1 MAQRITNGGQAVK
14 KNELTPGFPDYGP
27 EQEMKVIGHET
38 IAEEAKRIAFL
49 GLGEGLEEG
58 DAVGVIAKDVG
69 AVVAAIEGMIDET
82 VIDGARWASHGSEDN
97 EWWASRQEK

>member
-14 KNELTPGFPDYGP
+14 KNELTPGFL
-27 EQEMKVIGHET
+27 T
-38 IAEEAKRIAFL
+38 
-49 GLGEGLEEG
+49 
-58 DAVGVIAKDVG
+58 
-69 AVVAAIEGMIDET
+69 VVAAIEGMIDET

>member
-1 MAQRITNGGQAVK
+1 M
-14 KNELTPGFPDYGP
+14 
-27 EQEMKVIGHET
+27 IGHET